1 MGFISDQLI
10 KWHKISGRHNL
21 PWQNTKDPYFVWL
34 SEVMLQQT
42 QVNTVLPYF
51 KKFTK
56 KFSSI
61 DLLASATEE
70 EVLELWSGLGYYA
83 RARNLHKTAIII
95 TENFNGIFPSSC
107 EELLALPGIGRSTA
121 GAISAIA
128 FKKRKPILDGN
139 VKRVF
144 TRYFGIREWAGKIS
158 VEKNLWSLATKN
170 LPETTTHI
178 HTYTQA
184 LMDLGA
190 TICKRSQPLC
200 NHCPLQEHC
209 ISFNKN
215 WTKEIP
221 ISRPKKFLPTN
232 EIFILAIDS
241 NDHFLLNKR
250 LTEGVWPGLWSMPEV
265 RNFKSSS
272 SWLKKN
278 LTTEN
283 FRVIKEGIYKTSFTH
298 YKLNIQYQHIIV
310 HSSKLNKVK
319 NYKWINKNNI
329 KNTALPSPIRKIF
342 STL

>member
-21 PWQNTKDPYFVWL
+21 PWQNTKNPYFVWL

-95 TENFNGIFPSSC
+95 TENLNGIFPSSC

-158 VEKNLWSLATKN
+158 VEKNLWNLATKN

-178 HTYTQA
+178 HT
-184 LMDLGA
+184 
-190 TICKRSQPLC
+190 
-200 NHCPLQEHC
+200 
-209 ISFNKN
+209 
-215 WTKEIP
+215 
-221 ISRPKKFLPTN
+221 
-232 EIFILAIDS
+232 
-241 NDHFLLNKR
+241 
-250 LTEGVWPGLWSMPEV
+250 
-265 RNFKSSS
+265 
-272 SWLKKN
+272 
-278 LTTEN
+278 
-283 FRVIKEGIYKTSFTH
+283 
-298 YKLNIQYQHIIV
+298 
-310 HSSKLNKVK
+310 
-319 NYKWINKNNI
+319 
-329 KNTALPSPIRKIF
+329 
-342 STL
+342 